1 MTKLNK
7 ERRGVFAGITNRETE
22 KKLRKILKNI
32 EKHKLRNV
40 KDPYAVSL
48 MDEPR
53 KGCGSFDG
61 YVEYGL
67 YELSEEQE
75 RMTEQELRDEIYEAF
90 AIPEWNSPYD
100 CTGKAFTEYISFH
113 KNPCG
118 LVSII
123 HHVGIDV

>member
-7 ERRGVFAGITNRETE
+7 DRRGVFTGITDRETE

-32 EKHKLRNV
+32 EKRKLHNV

-75 RMTEQELRDEIYEAF
+75 RMTEQELRNEIYEEF
-90 AIPEWNSPYD
+90 AIPEWHSQYD

-118 LVSII
+118 LISII
-123 HHVGIDV
+123 HHVGYDV

>member
-7 ERRGVFAGITNRETE
+7 ERRGVFTGITDRETE

-32 EKHKLRNV
+32 EKRKLRNV

-53 KGCGSFDG
+53 KGCGSIDG

-90 AIPEWNSPYD
+90 AIPVWHSQYD
-100 CTGKAFTEYISFH
+100 CTGRAFTQFISFH

-123 HHVGIDV
+123 HHVGFDV